1 MISFSKQN
9 ISGWYFILAMFVV
22 MVLFQIV
29 EAPVL
34 RYQRNWLDDGQ
45 WWRILTAHW
54 VHVNWVHLFLN
65 AAGLLLCMTMTAPQ
79 WSIRRWLVYQFI
91 FALGISL
98 LFSLLNSELDW
109 YVGYSGVLYG
119 VFLLAAFEHY
129 PRDKVVSLM
138 VSIAIVIKI
147 TFEQTADIDL
157 TTGDIIGSP
166 VIVDAHLYG
175 VLLAFAIALFN
186 RVNTIVQMQQL
197 GD

>member
-9 ISGWYFILAMFVV
+9 ISGWYFILAMLVV
-22 MVLFQIV
+22 MVLFQII

-45 WWRILTAHW
+45 WWRLLTAHW
-54 VHVNWVHLFLN
+54 VHVNWVHFCLN
-65 AAGLLLCMTMTAPQ
+65 AAGLLLCMVMTTPQ
-79 WSIRRWLVYQFI
+79 WSILRWLVYQFI

-119 VFLLAAFEHY
+119 VFLLAAFELY
-129 PRDKVVSLM
+129 ARDKVISLLI
-138 VSIAIVIKI
+138 SIAIVTKI
-147 TFEQTADIDL
+147 TFEQTGDIDL

-186 RVNTIVQMQQL
+186 RVYTIVQSQQQV
-197 GD
+197 D